1 MTTNI
6 LKYRK
11 LYDRSHQNIIHVLN
25 FSNENNFL
33 KTSESFLT
41 LKPIIN

>member
-1 MTTNI
+1 MTDLIKTLI
-6 LKYRK
+6 M
-11 LYDRSHQNIIHVLN
+11 N

-33 KTSESFLT
+33 KTSESFLA